1 MTLPDTLKGIVQCA
15 NPRCITNNEPMET
28 LFHVVDREKG
38 VIQCHYCEKEQ
49 SIDQVRLTQQP

>member
-38 VIQCHYCEKEQ
+38 VIQCHYCER
-49 SIDQVRLTQQP
+49 SRA